1 MEKSE
6 ASHIAIKIANSL
18 LAKDKEPVSHIAKAE
33 AIVLIRRLLPIANY
47 ILLDELAAREIAE
60 RRGLPITGFAG
71 ILIMACR
78 DKLISPAQARQL
90 LLTCQAQG
98 SYYSNRFIESVYQ
111 RLVEEIS

>member
-6 ASHIAIKIANSL
+6 ASHIAIEIANSL
-18 LAKDKEPVSHIAKAE
+18 LAKDKEPVSHIAEAE

-71 ILIMACR
+71 ILLWLAGINSFRRRKHDNYCLPVKRKAHITAI
-78 DKLISPAQARQL
+78 DL
-90 LLTCQAQG
+90 
-98 SYYSNRFIESVYQ
+98 
-111 RLVEEIS
+111 